1 MPDARDVTGL
11 VRHARAGRKP
21 GGYRVIDRLALESLE
36 HLPGGF
42 PVDGLTARDRFE
54 QREQRL
60 CRGRVDEP
68 LLECLRI
75 LEIAQHAHAVG
86 SERVYAGA
94 DVLDAKPVHQQVR
107 GEIAADRD
115 HELAELSQRARASAR
130 PIQIPFRVVV
140 GVQRERRA
148 IDQTVEL
155 ILNAQGI
162 VELQLSLPCLAI
174 ELDQDRHLH
183 GAGGVKRLV
192 GTPQPL
198 RPAVER
204 PKRHRDVRSALL
216 DRRFDGGNRGGEPRV
231 RRGGAVPPEEGS
243 ERKQQSPPHQARHVR
258 LGQLSFSSSP

>member
-1 MPDARDVTGL
+1 GGPPPPGPEVLERPRANGGSPAGVPAGTRVAHKTGDSTRIWHDAGTVLATRPLEAPARKDNPRIVPDARDVTGL
-11 VRHARAGRKP
+11 VRHARAGGKP
-21 GGYRVIDRLALESLE
+21 GGYPVIDRLALESLE

-42 PVDGLTARDRFE
+42 PVDGLTTRDRFE

-60 CRGRVDEP
+60 RSGRVDEP

-75 LEIAQHAHAVG
+75 LEIAQHVHAVG

-148 IDQTVEL
+148 IDQTVE
-155 ILNAQGI
+155 
-162 VELQLSLPCLAI
+162 
-174 ELDQDRHLH
+174 
-183 GAGGVKRLV
+183 
-192 GTPQPL
+192 
-198 RPAVER
+198 
-204 PKRHRDVRSALL
+204 
-216 DRRFDGGNRGGEPRV
+216 
-231 RRGGAVPPEEGS
+231 
-243 ERKQQSPPHQARHVR
+243 
-258 LGQLSFSSSP
+258 